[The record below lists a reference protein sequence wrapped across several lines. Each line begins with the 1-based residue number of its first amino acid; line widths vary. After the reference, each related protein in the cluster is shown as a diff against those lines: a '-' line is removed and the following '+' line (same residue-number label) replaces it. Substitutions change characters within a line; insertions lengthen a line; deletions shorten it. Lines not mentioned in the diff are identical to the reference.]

1 MPKGIESVV
10 TFKFI
15 TRNKDTLDN
24 TIDDM
29 LKLVIGN
36 KDTLSRIVKKRII
49 STKEVTVPDYEI
61 ENEPLNVL
69 E

>member
-15 TRNKDTLDN
+15 TKNKDTLDN
-24 TIDDM
+24 TIDEM